1 MLKLYNTLTKKK
13 EIFKPIKNNK
23 VGIYTCGPTVY
34 WFAHAGNMRAYIF
47 ADTLKRILMY
57 NGFEV
62 NHIINITD
70 VGHLTSDADFGEDKL
85 EKSAKKEGKTATE
98 ISHFYAEAFKK
109 DFKKLN
115 LIEPSKWA
123 WATKHIK
130 EQIEMI
136 DVLEKKGFTY
146 KTSDGIYF
154 DTSKFKD
161 YGKLSNKKSDGLE
174 AGKRVSIGEKK
185 HKTDFA
191 LWKFSKK
198 QGERQQEWDSP
209 WGIGFPGWHIECSAM
224 AIKYLGEHFDIH
236 TGGEDHIPI
245 HHENEIAQSECFTG
259 ENMWVNYWMHVAFLN
274 IRGGKMSK
282 SSGNVKTISE
292 LENNGI
298 PPLAYRYFTYT
309 AKYRKPLTWSEDG
322 LNGAVNSYNRLREII
337 SKINKTNGINKKYLE
352 EFEERVYDDLDMPNA
367 IAVLWKLVRDKNA
380 DGKLETIRKMDRV
393 LGLKLIDTKKIKIPE
408 NIKIIAEE
416 RKAARLEGNWDK
428 SDELRTKLKKLG
440 WIIKDEKDGYELE
453 ERQNF
458 I

>member
-1 MLKLYNTLTKKK
+1 
-13 EIFKPIKNNK
+13 
-23 VGIYTCGPTVY
+23 
-34 WFAHAGNMRAYIF
+34 
-47 ADTLKRILMY
+47 
-57 NGFEV
+57 
-62 NHIINITD
+62 
-70 VGHLTSDADFGEDKL
+70 
-85 EKSAKKEGKTATE
+85 
-98 ISHFYAEAFKK
+98 
-109 DFKKLN
+109 
-115 LIEPSKWA
+115 
-123 WATKHIK
+123 
-130 EQIEMI
+130 
-136 DVLEKKGFTY
+136 
-146 KTSDGIYF
+146 
-154 DTSKFKD
+154 
-161 YGKLSNKKSDGLE
+161 
-174 AGKRVSIGEKK
+174 
-185 HKTDFA
+185 
-191 LWKFSKK
+191 
-198 QGERQQEWDSP
+198 
-209 WGIGFPGWHIECSAM
+209 M